1 MKQRRIF
8 CKCCAFVML
17 IMVTVAS
24 STVASSIPSDKN
36 MFKADIKKKK
46 KPKNKHYKQI
56 LDMIKVNNKN
66 RRTYILD
73 LAFGPSKKLNFICF
87 NESLWNIIKN
97 AQRSHRI
104 LFYALHIIFVCFY
117 IRKQFF
123 CLSLNFVNILLEIRQ
138 RFS

>member
-36 MFKADIKKKK
+36 MFKVDKKKNK
-46 KPKNKHYKQI
+46 KTKHYKQI

-87 NESLWNIIKN
+87 NESL
-97 AQRSHRI
+97 
-104 LFYALHIIFVCFY
+104 
-117 IRKQFF
+117 
-123 CLSLNFVNILLEIRQ
+123 
-138 RFS
+138 